1 MEIYAASKREQSAPA
16 KPKAGTGKRSAA
28 ATAADAIQKAQIEQA
43 QMEKFQ
49 RTREA
54 LDIIEEQARE
64 AEKIFTAACPS
75 AEVTLLAGG
84 QPVYYYMIS
93 AE

>member
-16 KPKAGTGKRSAA
+16 KPKAGTAKKGASSSAA
-28 ATAADAIQKAQIEQA
+28 LQKAQIEEA

-49 RTREA
+49 RTKEA

-64 AEKIFTAACPS
+64 AEEKFRQATS
-75 AEVTLLAGG
+75 RRQT
-84 QPVYYYMIS
+84 S
-93 AE
+93 TR